1 MQIVD
6 AIKNLTI
13 AMKGSGSVEDI
24 TTDQIADA
32 IQYMADNWDDIS
44 TGMGSGESYTLPEA
58 TTSTLGG
65 VKKAATVASVSTADA
80 TAAGEAYDQ
89 SVAQSAVTL
98 ANANKVAINAILTNL
113 KAAGIMA

>member
-24 TTDQIADA
+24 TTDQIADV
-32 IQYMADNWDDIS
+32 IQYMADNWDAIS
-44 TGMGSGESYTLPEA
+44 AGIGGGESHVLPAA
-58 TTSTLGG
+58 TESALGG
-65 VKKAATVASVSTADA
+65 VKKAASVVAVSAADA
-80 TAAGEAYDQ
+80 TAAGSAYDQ
-89 SVAQSAVTL
+89 ATAQSAVTL
-98 ANANKVAINAILTNL
+98 ANANKVAINDILAKL

>member
-13 AMKGSGSVEDI
+13 AMKGSGSVDDI

-32 IQYMADNWDDIS
+32 IQYMADNWGTIS
-44 TGMGSGESYTLPEA
+44 AGIGGGETYELPAASEA
-58 TTSTLGG
+58 ALGG

-89 SVAQSAVTL
+89 SVAQSAATL
-98 ANANKVAINAILTNL
+98 ANANKAAINAILANL

>member
-13 AMKGSGSVEDI
+13 AMKGSGSVEEI

-32 IQYMADNWDDIS
+32 IQYIADNWGTIS
-44 TGMGSGESYTLPEA
+44 AGIGGGEAYELPAASEA
-58 TTSTLGG
+58 TLGG

-80 TAAGEAYDQ
+80 TSAGEAYDQ

-98 ANANKVAINAILTNL
+98 ANANKMAINSILTNL
-113 KAAGIMA
+113 KAAGVMS